1 MRGANMDSRKLMYQI
16 LERTIRKNLPLPESE
31 VEKLAIIIFEKL
43 EHNFA
48 YESYDNYKETTNG
61 G

>member
-1 MRGANMDSRKLMYQI
+1 MDSRKLMYQI
-16 LERTIRKNLPLPESE
+16 LERTIRKNLPLPASE